1 MPYEMQ
7 LNLGKRGIVIFFSA
21 KRDLVAIRTWLQ
33 PLGCCATMYPN
44 AQEPILLESQ
54 KKRRS
59 IFATPLL

>member
-7 LNLGKRGIVIFFSA
+7 LNLNEVSLYIFFA
-21 KRDLVAIRTWLQ
+21 KRDLLAIRTWLQ
-33 PLGCCATMYPN
+33 PLGCCTTMYPN

-54 KKRRS
+54 KTCRS